1 MLVIEN
7 LYTCYGKVQALKGI
21 NLIVNKGEIVTVLGS
36 NGAGK
41 STLINTISGLI
52 KPDQGSIRFCGEDI
66 TKVPPHEIV
75 LRGILQVPD
84 GTAILSRL
92 NVRENLIIGAYCR
105 KDRGSFKE
113 DIESVYQRFP
123 KLGERK
129 NQIAGSL
136 SGGEQKML
144 AIGMALMGKPRLLML
159 DEPSLGLSPL
169 LVSQLFRIISQL
181 QQEGITILLVEQ
193 NAQKALNYAAR
204 GYILETGEI
213 ILSDLAS
220 NLLRNKKVRE
230 AYLGEVPPAE
240 NETRET

>member
-105 KDRGSFKE
+105 KDRGRFKE